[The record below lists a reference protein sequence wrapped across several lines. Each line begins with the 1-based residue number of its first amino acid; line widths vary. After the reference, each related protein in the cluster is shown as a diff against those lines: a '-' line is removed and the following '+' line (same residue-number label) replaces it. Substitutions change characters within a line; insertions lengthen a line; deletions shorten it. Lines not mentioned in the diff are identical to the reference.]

1 MYATRTLHVRV
12 VSIWGTVMVDDP
24 RSADDQALPGDELR
38 SLLGVL
44 RGLRVLAEG
53 RLSGLAIAP
62 GEYLADIYCIQRVA
76 SLLAME
82 LAAAGRSLRRPEVAA
97 AGDEV
102 HAVERLLAAAL
113 DRRGLRLEDCVLDL
127 AESRVEHRNGGAV

>member
-1 MYATRTLHVRV
+1 
-12 VSIWGTVMVDDP
+12 MVEENGASSEES
-24 RSADDQALPGDELR
+24 RAGAEQRL
-38 SLLGVL
+38 LLGVL

-82 LAAAGRSLRRPEVAA
+82 LAAAGRSLRRPEAA
-97 AGDEV
+97 EAGEEV
-102 HAVERLLAAAL
+102 HAIERLLAAAL
-113 DRRGLRLEDCVLDL
+113 ERRGVSLDDCVLDL
-127 AESRVEHRNGGAV
+127 AAVTVEHRNGGSV